1 MEKINEI
8 ESNYTQFNIDF
19 NYDNITKYGFL
30 RANPNH
36 PSERELDER
45 KPEALINYP
54 ELHPESIK
62 NIISSFFEKKSPTP
76 QRRCL
81 KVNDLILPP

>member
-62 NIISSFFEKKSPTP
+62 NIISSFFEKKE
-76 QRRCL
+76 QEKKIKRKIKL
-81 KVNDLILPP
+81 N